1 MKLPFSGL
9 LAEFKEFAFKGNMI
23 ELAVAVIIGGA
34 FGTVVTS
41 LTQDVIMP
49 TIGYVINKGEQAAAT
64 VKDTATHAV
73 AAVAAKTGITSQPS
87 TEPTSQP
94 TSQPTALAGTPG
106 SPTLGPTP
114 APLAPAPLHA
124 LTDAKADS
132 QQGVTQEVAVLNAVL
147 ADHDAKAEAKAD
159 ADAKTKAVADAKAKA
174 TEPIKI
180 DLMIGPI
187 PVGKFIGSL
196 LNFLI
201 VAFAVFIMVVKL
213 MGSVMKKMSKPA
225 APGEPTTRE
234 CPECLS
240 IIPIKAKRCS
250 HCTAVI
256 VPPAGV

>member
-9 LAEFKEFAFKGNMI
+9 WSEFKEFAFKGNMI

-49 TIGYVINKGEQAAAT
+49 TIGYVINKGEEAAVQ
-64 VKDTATHAV
+64 VKDKVAEGAT
-73 AAVAAKTGITSQPS
+73 AVAAKTGIT
-87 TEPTSQP
+87 TQP
-94 TSQPTALAGTPG
+94 TSQSTTQATAVAATTP
-106 SPTLGPTP
+106 P
-114 APLAPAPLHA
+114 AVAAPAPA
-124 LTDAKADS
+124 AAPAASAPPTAPP
-132 QQGVTQEVAVLNAVL
+132 
-147 ADHDAKAEAKAD
+147 
-159 ADAKTKAVADAKAKA
+159 
-174 TEPIKI
+174 PIKI

-187 PVGKFIGSL
+187 PVGKFIGAL

-201 VAFAVFIMVVKL
+201 VAFAVFLMVVKL
-213 MGSVMKKMSKPA
+213 MGGVMKKLSKPA

-256 VPPAGV
+256 TPPVGV

>member
-49 TIGYVINKGEQAAAT
+49 TIGYVIHKGKEAAVAAE
-64 VKDTATHAV
+64 DTATHAV
-73 AAVAAKTGITSQPS
+73 SAVAAKTGITSQPT

-94 TSQPTALAGTPG
+94 AAPGPAVAGVTPPTAGGTVRPPPAPVLAGTTPG
-106 SPTLGPTP
+106 TQST
-114 APLAPAPLHA
+114 ADIVA
-124 LTDAKADS
+124 LVKAIDAERDAKA
-132 QQGVTQEVAVLNAVL
+132 A
-147 ADHDAKAEAKAD
+147 AEKEKAD
-159 ADAKTKAVADAKAKA
+159 ADAAKAKPEADAKAKA
-174 TEPIKI
+174 AEPIKI
-180 DLMIGPI
+180 DLAIGPI
-187 PVGKFIGSL
+187 PVGKFIGAL

-213 MGSVMKKMSKPA
+213 MGGVMKKMSKPPV
-225 APGEPTTRE
+225 PGEPTTRE

-256 VPPAGV
+256 TPPAGV

>member
-9 LAEFKEFAFKGNMI
+9 WNEFKEFAFKGNMI

-49 TIGYVINKGEQAAAT
+49 TIGYVIHKSEEAAET
-64 VKDTATHAV
+64 VKDTATSAV
-73 AAVAAKTGITSQPS
+73 TAVAAKTGIT
-87 TEPTSQP
+87 TQP
-94 TSQPTALAGTPG
+94 TTQATTAATTQPAPSMAAAGT
-106 SPTLGPTP
+106 TP
-114 APLAPAPLHA
+114 PA
-124 LTDAKADS
+124 TDAAVPATPLPAMVDEKGGMQGTTDAVAIFKAL
-132 QQGVTQEVAVLNAVL
+132 EAER
-147 ADHDAKAEAKAD
+147 DAKDKAKAD
-159 ADAKTKAVADAKAKA
+159 ADAKAKAEADAKAKA
-174 TEPIKI
+174 AEPIKI
-180 DLMIGPI
+180 DLAIGPV
-187 PVGKFIGSL
+187 PVGKFIGAL

-213 MGSVMKKMSKPA
+213 MGGVMKKLSKPV

-256 VPPAGV
+256 TPPSAVA